1 MSKTEANKA
10 LARRFYEEFWC
21 KGNADAADEL
31 VAADIEHGQVPLGW
45 PKGREG
51 FKEVVRLWR
60 RGFPDMHEDIE
71 WLIAEGDWV
80 VGRFRLTGTHRGPFY
95 DLAPTGRRVD
105 VHGID
110 AVRFRDGKIVE
121 WVYQEDTLGLFH
133 QLGTMPKDLGS
144 VAGTGR
150 IGRSEE

>member
-1 MSKTEANKA
+1 MSTTEANKA

-31 VAADIEHGQVPLGW
+31 VAADIAHGQVPPGW
-45 PKGREG
+45 PAGREG

-71 WLIAEGDWV
+71 FLIAEDDRV
-80 VGRFRLTGTHRGPFY
+80 VGGFRLTGTHLGSFY

-110 AVRFRDGKIVE
+110 VLRIAQGRITE
-121 WVYQEDTLGLFH
+121 WVYQEDALGLFQ
-133 QLGTMPKDLGS
+133 QLGRMPGDLGA
-144 VAGTGR
+144 VAGTKAR
-150 IGRSEE
+150 